1 VPGGL
6 RSLTYSN
13 MIDVDRAI
21 CSQELLEGTCA
32 DRANCLYQHFDTMKM
47 ADDQILFQLGNNNDP
62 FSDDE
67 QVQYINGLRQL
78 LASLRV
84 SEVKD
89 FNAITQAII
98 DYRSK
103 FRGDPTR
110 ILPFGNVDL

>member
-1 VPGGL
+1 LFSFLLFFFVRLCFDLHLGLLLALGHSPRADNPGPCPW
-6 RSLTYSN
+6 S
-13 MIDVDRAI
+13 I
-21 CSQELLEGTCA
+21 
-32 DRANCLYQHFDTMKM
+32 
-47 ADDQILFQLGNNNDP
+47 DDQILFQLGNNNDP